1 MMELLLLCF
10 MGKSLKDEESKWR
23 KSAQIRIDQDE
34 DMENDITSGCYVLD
48 IGIPDM
54 SISRLWIREIL

>member
-1 MMELLLLCF
+1 MT
-10 MGKSLKDEESKWR
+10 
-23 KSAQIRIDQDE
+23 QDQDTTSVNSPWSDE
-34 DMENDITSGCYVLD
+34 DELADVEDDITSGCYVLD